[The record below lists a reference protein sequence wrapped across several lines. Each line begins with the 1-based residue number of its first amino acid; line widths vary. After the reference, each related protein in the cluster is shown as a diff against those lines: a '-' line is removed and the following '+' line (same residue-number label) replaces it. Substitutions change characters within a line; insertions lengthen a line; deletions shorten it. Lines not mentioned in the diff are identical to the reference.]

1 MRGVIS
7 EFPHLEI
14 FIDTVE
20 LHEVWRFLKAFHRGT
35 VVQDDHP
42 LRCLLAIVS
51 LVRIFCDDRCFAA
64 RSKVGDV
71 GGQRGLGQ
79 ATPAPKKADMDLDID
94 KVCLF
99 FTNITRLC
107 CKFMKLKR
115 ILSFSGVRSA
125 GRDR

>member
-1 MRGVIS
+1 M
-7 EFPHLEI
+7 
-14 FIDTVE
+14 E
-20 LHEVWRFLKAFHRGT
+20 LLFKMIIRSAVCSRSFS
-35 VVQDDHP
+35 
-42 LRCLLAIVS
+42 LA
-51 LVRIFCDDRCFAA
+51 RIFCDERCFAA

-79 ATPAPKKADMDLDID
+79 ATPALKKADMDLDID

-107 CKFMKLKR
+107 CKFMELKR